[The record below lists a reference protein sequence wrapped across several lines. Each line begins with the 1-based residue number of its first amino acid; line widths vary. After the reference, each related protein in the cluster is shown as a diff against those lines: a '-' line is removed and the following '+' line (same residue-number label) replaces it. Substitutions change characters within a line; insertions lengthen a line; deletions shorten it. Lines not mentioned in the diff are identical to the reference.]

1 MPLCRRPSARHQ
13 NGRICVKCSLQKHEN
28 SKVGP
33 LEVKKTGPKLLF
45 RALDSRNYRLYFTGQ
60 AVSLIGTWI
69 QQIAMRWLVYRL
81 TKSEMLLGVVTFASD
96 IPVFFLVPFAGL
108 LADKFKRHRILA
120 ITQALS
126 AFHAFVLAALV
137 ITDQIAVWH
146 IVVLGIFL
154 GIISAFDIPVRQ
166 AFLVDV
172 LEKKED
178 LGNAIAL
185 NSFIFNGAMLVGP
198 SIAGIVI
205 AFFGE
210 GPGFVLNG
218 VSYLALIVALYCMK
232 IPDRKIASAN
242 LQVGHGILEGAAYA
256 FRSVPIRSILLLVA
270 LVSFMGVSYTLL
282 MPVFVENV
290 LHGGPQEFGY
300 LMSATGVGA
309 LAGAVFLA
317 SRRNILGLGKVIVGA
332 GVFYGMGLSAL
343 SLSHQ
348 LPLSFILALVIGFSL
363 MMLMAS
369 SNTILQTIV
378 DETKRGRVIS
388 LFVMARRGVESFG
401 ALVAGF
407 VAHKFGTPDTL
418 MIGGIVCSL
427 AALAFA
433 TKLSSI
439 RETSRSF
446 YKGLQ
451 DARFDSLSDP
461 TTNVANKLTAPPT
474 V

>member
-1 MPLCRRPSARHQ
+1 
-13 NGRICVKCSLQKHEN
+13 
-28 SKVGP
+28 
-33 LEVKKTGPKLLF
+33 LEVKKTGLKLLL
-45 RALDSRNYRLYFTGQ
+45 RALGSKNYRLYFIGQ

-81 TKSEMLLGVVTFASD
+81 TKSELLLGVVGFASD
-96 IPVFFLVPFAGL
+96 IPVFFLVPFAGV
-108 LADKFKRHRILA
+108 LADKLKRHRILA

-126 AFHAFVLAALV
+126 ALQAFVLAILV

-146 IVVLGIFL
+146 VVVLGIFL
-154 GIISAFDIPVRQ
+154 GIIAAFDIPARQ

-172 LEKKED
+172 VENKED

-185 NSFIFNGAMLVGP
+185 NSFIFNGALLIGP
-198 SIAGIVI
+198 SIAGVLI

-210 GPGFVLNG
+210 GPCFVLNG
-218 VSYLALIVALYCMK
+218 VSYLALIGALYFMK

-242 LQVGHGILEGAAYA
+242 LQVGRGILEGAHYA
-256 FRSVPIRSILLLVA
+256 FLSVPIRSILLLVA
-270 LVSFMGVSYTLL
+270 LVSFMGVSYMLL
-282 MPVFVENV
+282 MPVFAENV
-290 LHGGPQEFGY
+290 LRGGPREFGY

-332 GVFYGMGLSAL
+332 GVFYGIGLSAL
-343 SLSHQ
+343 SLSHH
-348 LPLSFILALVIGFSL
+348 LVLSLVLALAIGFSL

-401 ALVAGF
+401 CLVAGF
-407 VAHKFGTPDTL
+407 VAHKLGTPDTL

-439 RETSRSF
+439 RESSRSF
-446 YKGLQ
+446 YKVLKNGQFTAASAPATKVVNELP
-451 DARFDSLSDP
+451 ARPIL
-461 TTNVANKLTAPPT
+461 
-474 V
+474 

>member
-1 MPLCRRPSARHQ
+1 
-13 NGRICVKCSLQKHEN
+13 
-28 SKVGP
+28 
-33 LEVKKTGPKLLF
+33 LEVKKTGLKLLL
-45 RALDSRNYRLYFTGQ
+45 RALGSKNYRLYFIGQ

-81 TKSEMLLGVVTFASD
+81 TKSELLLGVVSFASD
-96 IPVFFLVPFAGL
+96 IPVFFLVPFAGV
-108 LADKFKRHRILA
+108 LADKLKRHRILA

-126 AFHAFVLAALV
+126 ALQAFVLAILV
-137 ITDQIAVWH
+137 ITGQIAVWH
-146 IVVLGIFL
+146 VVVLGIFL
-154 GIISAFDIPVRQ
+154 GIISAFDIPARQ

-172 LEKKED
+172 VENKED

-185 NSFIFNGAMLVGP
+185 NSFIFNGALLIGP
-198 SIAGIVI
+198 SIAGVLI

-210 GPGFVLNG
+210 GPCFILNG
-218 VSYLALIVALYCMK
+218 VSYLALIAALYFMR

-242 LQVGHGILEGAAYA
+242 LQVGRGILEGATYA

-270 LVSFMGVSYTLL
+270 LVSFMGVSYMLL
-282 MPVFVENV
+282 MPVFAETV
-290 LHGGPQEFGY
+290 LRGGPREFGY

-309 LAGAVFLA
+309 LVGAVFLA
-317 SRRNILGLGKVIVGA
+317 SRRNIMGLGKVIVAA
-332 GVFYGMGLSAL
+332 GIFYGLGLSAL
-343 SLSHQ
+343 SLSHH
-348 LPLSFILALVIGFSL
+348 LLLSLLLALVIGFSL

-369 SNTILQTIV
+369 SNMILQTIV
-378 DETKRGRVIS
+378 DETKRGRVLS

-401 ALVAGF
+401 YLVAGI

-418 MIGGIVCSL
+418 MIGGVICSL

-446 YKGLQ
+446 YK
-451 DARFDSLSDP
+451 SLKNSQFASVAAPP
-461 TTNVANKLTAPPT
+461 TQVVNKLTGQPIL
-474 V
+474 